1 MKPLKMGLLYT
12 NYIQKLMPIILAK
25 KQITRNVFVNISM
38 YTCVYI
44 HREINDWMYIF
55 RKCMMVYR
63 C

>member
-12 NYIQKLMPIILAK
+12 NYIQKIMPIILAK

-44 HREINDWMYIF
+44 RREINDWMYIF
-55 RKCMMVYR
+55 HKYMMVYR